1 MKILLSTAL
10 GLLIAVTTLGQN
22 STINTSNTR
31 LLAQPSISDSH
42 IAFIYAEDLWVAD
55 KDGSNPKRLTIDRGV
70 ESNPVFSPDGKTI
83 AFSASYDGNIDIFS
97 IPTTG
102 GIPKRLTYHPGRE
115 MALDFTPDGKSILF
129 LSQRK
134 VFTNR
139 HMQLFT
145 VGLDGGKI
153 TQLPIPR
160 AFWATYNSNGSKIA
174 YTPSYEVFNQWKHY
188 RGGTESKIWIFDTKT
203 YDIVEIPKPQGG
215 ANDTRPQWI
224 GEKVFFRSDRD
235 GEFNIYSYDPN
246 SKSVTQHTSFKDF
259 PVLDFASNGK
269 EILFQQAGYL
279 HTLNPT
285 SNATQQ
291 LKIGI
296 ATDLLELRPRFVSG
310 KQYIRSG
317 SVSPTAARIVVDFR
331 GDIITVPAEKG
342 DANNIT
348 NSSGAHEKEPA
359 WSPDGKTIAYFS
371 DESGE
376 YALHLY
382 DQNEQSATKKIP
394 LNGAGFYAN
403 IHWSPDSRKLAFVD
417 NSRSLY
423 IFNRDSNKTTKVAS
437 DVLYTPGVF
446 RELFG
451 DWSHDSNW
459 IVYTLISDTN
469 FERAY
474 LYSLKDGKSYPVSD
488 GYSNVSDPTFD
499 ASGKYLYMTA
509 STDAGP
515 VVNWFDQS
523 NQDME
528 FTNNIYLVTLQKDVT
543 SPFFKENDVEIIQKE
558 EKEEAKKKRDEENLK
573 EPEKPSFKIDI
584 DGLDHRII
592 DIPLPPGLYH
602 SLSSPKEGELV
613 FIEETPHSQQPG
625 KLKKYSLKD
634 KKAISIL
641 DVNGYELAA
650 NGEKAFYY
658 ANGGWGITTLTE
670 NPEKKPINVD
680 GIKVKIDPQAE
691 FRNIFNEAWR
701 VNRDYFYDPGMHGVD
716 WIAAK
721 KKYEQFLPDVAAKSD
736 LYDVMQWMFSE
747 LGVGHHRFSSSGD
760 SMNDTETIQ
769 GGLLGADL
777 EIENERYRITKIYGG
792 LNWNPNL
799 RSPLTEPGVNVNV
812 GDYILAIDGE
822 EIKGTD
828 NFFKFFENSADKIVT
843 LTVSPTPNMKDSRK
857 EKVTTIANEYALRN
871 RDWVEGN
878 IKKVHAATDGKVAYV
893 WVPNT
898 AYAGHEY
905 FKRYFYPQADKQAI
919 IVDERFNG
927 GGQLA
932 DYVIDML
939 RKPVQSYWNF
949 RYGEDLKAPN
959 ASIQG
964 PKVMLIDE
972 YAGSG
977 GDYLPWMFRKFNV
990 GTLIGTRT
998 WGGLVGVLGYPEFID
1013 GGSVTAPNVA
1023 FYSENGFRVEN
1034 EGVAPDIEVQQT
1046 PKDVIAGKDPQLDKA
1061 IEFILNELKK
1071 NPPQKMPRPPY
1082 PIKTKN

>member
-1 MKILLSTAL
+1 MKSMLTTAI
-10 GLLIAVTTLGQN
+10 GILIALNSFSQN
-22 STINTSNTR
+22 STINTENTR
-31 LLAQPSISDSH
+31 LLAQPAISDSQ
-42 IAFIYAEDLWVAD
+42 IAFIYAEDLWVAN
-55 KDGSNPKRLTIDRGV
+55 KDGSNPKRLTIDKGV
-70 ESNPVFSPDGKTI
+70 EGSPVFSPDGKTI
-83 AFSASYDGNIDIFS
+83 TFSASYDGNNDVFI
-97 IPTTG
+97 IPSSG
-102 GIPKRLTYHPGRE
+102 GIPKRLTFHPGPDLVR
-115 MALDFTPDGKSILF
+115 DFTPDGKSVLF
-129 LSQRK
+129 GSQRK

-139 HMQLFT
+139 HIQLFT
-145 VGLDGGKI
+145 VSVDGGKI

-160 AFWATYNSNGSKIA
+160 AFWAAYNKDGSKIA
-174 YTPSYEVFNQWKHY
+174 YTPAYEAFNQWKHY

-203 YDIVEIPKPQGG
+203 YDVVEIPKPQGG
-215 ANDTRPQWI
+215 ANDTRPQWV
-224 GEKVFFRSDRD
+224 GDKVYFKSDRD
-235 GEFNIYSYDPN
+235 GEFNLYSYDLN
-246 SKSVTQHTSFKDF
+246 SKTVARHTNYKDF
-259 PVLDFASNGK
+259 PVLDFASNGS
-269 EILFQQAGYL
+269 ELLFQQAGYL
-279 HTLNPT
+279 HTFNPNT
-285 SNATQQ
+285 DATQQ

-310 KQYIRSG
+310 KRYIRSG

-331 GDIITVPAEKG
+331 GDVVTVPAEKG
-342 DANNIT
+342 DTDNIT
-348 NSSGAHEKEPA
+348 NTPGVHEKEPT

-371 DESGE
+371 DETGE

-382 DQNEQSATKKIP
+382 DQNEQTATKKIP

-403 IHWSPDSRKLAFVD
+403 IHWSPDSKKLAFVD

-423 IFNRDSNKTTKVAS
+423 FHNRETNKTTKVAS

-451 DWSHDSNW
+451 DWSYDSNW
-459 IVYTLISDTN
+459 LVYTLITETN

-474 LYSLKDGKSYPVSD
+474 LYSIKDGKSYPVSD

-528 FTNNIYLVTLQKDVT
+528 FTNSLYLVTLQKDVT
-543 SPFFKENDVEIIQKE
+543 SPFFKENDVEVIQKE

-573 EPEKPSFKIDI
+573 EPAKPEFKIDL

-602 SLSSPKEGELV
+602 NLSSPKEGELL
-613 FIEETPHSQQPG
+613 FIEEIPHGQQPG

-634 KKAISIL
+634 KKAISII
-641 DVNGYELAA
+641 DVNSYDLAA

-658 ANGGWGITTLTE
+658 VNGSWGITTLTE
-670 NPEKKPINVD
+670 NPDKKPINVD
-680 GIKVKIDPQAE
+680 GIQIKINPQAE
-691 FRNIFNEAWR
+691 FKNIFNEAWR

-716 WIAAK
+716 WIDMK

-736 LYDVMQWMFSE
+736 LYEVMEWMFSE
-747 LGVGHHRFSSSGD
+747 LAVGHHRFSSRGD
-760 SMNDTETIQ
+760 SMNESQNIQ
-769 GGLLGADL
+769 GGLLGADFK
-777 EIENERYRITKIYGG
+777 IENDLYRITKIYGG
-792 LNWNPNL
+792 LNWNPQL
-799 RSPLTEPGVNVNV
+799 RSPLTEPGVNINV
-812 GDYILAIDGE
+812 GDYILAVDGNE
-822 EIKGTD
+822 VKGTD
-828 NFFKFFENSADKIVT
+828 NFYKFFENSANKIVT
-843 LTVSPTPNMKDSRK
+843 LTVSPTTSFKDSRK
-857 EKVTTIANEYALRN
+857 EKVTTISNEYALRN

-878 IKKVHAATDGKVAYV
+878 IKKVDAATGGKVAYV

-905 FKRYFYPQADKQAI
+905 FKRYFYPQANKDAI

-939 RKPVQSYWNF
+939 KKPLQSYWNF

-977 GDYLPWMFRKFNV
+977 GDYLPWMFRKYNV

-1013 GGSVTAPNVA
+1013 GGIVTAPNVA

-1046 PKDVIAGKDPQLDKA
+1046 PKDVIAGKDPQLEKA
-1061 IEFILNELKK
+1061 IEVILEQLKK
-1071 NPPQKMPRPPY
+1071 NPPKKMARPPY